1 MDSADFPRLLRALR
15 RCETAHFYLFFVRC
29 NSPQYRQQLVAAIK
43 AQSQIP
49 IIEISIQ
56 TLMQKYDFDNFSI
69 AAALTIELDTLPPDQ
84 AVFIYDLEAYLPN
97 PREQVFETI
106 PAFQTLQQI
115 NWQRSVY
122 QRLNRALFFW
132 LPEYALQLL
141 ATHALDFFD
150 WRSAIY
156 EFDIPKSQQN
166 DIMQA
171 ELQGF
176 RSGELHAADYLNK
189 AEKQRWIKMLHSLL
203 DEATTT
209 EAQADLQND
218 LGRIYYSIG
227 KYDISL
233 DAYQKAL
240 DLSRQTHQQQ
250 LEGTTL
256 NNISQI
262 FKARGDY
269 ETALGYLKQSL
280 EIAQE
285 IRDRKNEGGLLNNM
299 STIAY
304 AKGDYETALGYL
316 KQSLLI
322 RQEISDRSGEGT
334 TLNNIS
340 QIYSARGDY
349 ETALGYLKQ
358 SLLIR
363 QEIGDMSGMCA
374 TLFNIGHIHLENK
387 EQQEA
392 LAAWVQSYLIANKI
406 GEAQALQNLDNLA
419 KQLGGTGLEYWEQL
433 AKQLNS

>member
-15 RCETAHFYLFFVRC
+15 RCETEHFYLFFVRC
-29 NSPQYRQQLVAAIK
+29 NSLHYRQQLVAAIK
-43 AQSQIP
+43 TQSQIP

-56 TLMQKYDFDNFSI
+56 TLIQKYDFDNFSI
-69 AAALTIELDTLPPDQ
+69 AAALTIELNTLPPDQ

-97 PREQVFETI
+97 PHEQVFETTL
-106 PAFQTLQQI
+106 AFQTLQQI
-115 NWQRSVY
+115 NWQRSIY

-166 DIMQA
+166 DIIQA

-176 RSGELHAADYLNK
+176 RSGEIHAADYLNK

-203 DEATTT
+203 DEATTA

-227 KYDISL
+227 KYDIAL

-250 LEGTTL
+250 LEGELL

-262 FKARGDY
+262 YNARG
-269 ETALGYLKQSL
+269 E
-280 EIAQE
+280 
-285 IRDRKNEGGLLNNM
+285 
-299 STIAY
+299 
-304 AKGDYETALGYL
+304 YETALGYL

-322 RQEISDRSGEGT
+322 QQEIGDRRGEGA
-334 TLNNIS
+334 TLGNLGNLA
-340 QIYSARGDY
+340 YAKGEY

-358 SLLIR
+358 SL
-363 QEIGDMSGMCA
+363 
-374 TLFNIGHIHLENK
+374 
-387 EQQEA
+387 
-392 LAAWVQSYLIANKI
+392 
-406 GEAQALQNLDNLA
+406 
-419 KQLGGTGLEYWEQL
+419 
-433 AKQLNS
+433 